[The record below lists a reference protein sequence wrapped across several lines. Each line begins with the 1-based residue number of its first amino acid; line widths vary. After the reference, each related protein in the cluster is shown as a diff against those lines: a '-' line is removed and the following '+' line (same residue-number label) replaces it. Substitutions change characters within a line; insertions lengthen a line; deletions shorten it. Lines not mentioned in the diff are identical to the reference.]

1 MFIPLHDSNALKHIR
16 LQFVTLTLIAINILV
31 WLLIGTPAISDAQAV
46 QQAYYAYGF
55 IPAVANNLQTL
66 PLEVVVI
73 PSSLNYVSYAFF
85 HGDFMHL
92 AGNMLFLWVF
102 GDNVED
108 AMGHIR
114 YLIFYVACAA
124 AGAWFHAFMAPDSSV
139 PLIGASAAA
148 AGIVAAYLMLHP
160 NVRVW
165 VLALGRIPLRIPAL
179 WAIGAWIAFQLYNLI
194 ANPGDEVSW
203 AAHVGGI
210 IAGAILLPLLK
221 RSDVPLFERT
231 DTNAKDTETHAN
243 TNSNEAPENDLPQAE
258 VPSPHKSPSQIGQS
272 PPDPPPNQDGK
283 WGRQ

>member
-1 MFIPLHDSNALKHIR
+1 MFIPLHDSNALRHIR
-16 LQFVTLTLIAINILV
+16 LQFVTLAIIAVNILV
-31 WLLIGTPAISDAQAV
+31 WLFIGTPAISDAEAV
-46 QQAYYAYGF
+46 QRAYYAYGF
-55 IPAVANNLQTL
+55 IPAVANNLQNL
-66 PLEVVVI
+66 PAEVVVI
-73 PSSLNYVSYAFF
+73 PSTLSYLSYAFF

-108 AMGHIR
+108 AMGHFK
-114 YLIFYVACAA
+114 YLFFYLACAA
-124 AGAWFHAFMAPDSSV
+124 AGAWFHAFMVPDSTV

-179 WAIGAWIAFQLYNLI
+179 WAIGAWIAFQIYNLV

-210 IAGAILLPLLK
+210 AVGALLLPVLK
-221 RSDVPLFERT
+221 RSNVPLFDRE
-231 DTNAKDTETHAN
+231 DGKPKPAETASAAHDHTA
-243 TNSNEAPENDLPQAE
+243 SEPAGGAAPSPRKRASTIGQAE
-258 VPSPHKSPSQIGQS
+258 AKPETDQ
-272 PPDPPPNQDGK
+272 PNK

>member
-16 LQFVTLTLIAINILV
+16 LQYVTLSIIAVNILV
-31 WLLIGTPAISDAQAV
+31 WLVIGTPTISDAEAV
-46 QQAYYAYGF
+46 RKAYFAYGF
-55 IPAVANNLQTL
+55 IPAVVNNLQVL
-66 PLEVVVI
+66 PAEVVVI
-73 PSSLNYVSYAFF
+73 PNSLSYISYAFF

-114 YLIFYVACAA
+114 YLVFYIACAA
-124 AGAWFHAFMAPDSSV
+124 AGAWFHAFVVPDSTA

-165 VLALGRIPLRIPAL
+165 ILALGRIPIRIPAL
-179 WAIGAWIAFQLYNLI
+179 WAIGAWIAFQLYNLF

-210 IAGAILLPLLK
+210 VAGAILLPLLK
-221 RSDVPLFERT
+221 RSDVPLFNKGPAQPADETAPASKENT
-231 DTNAKDTETHAN
+231 DNNTPSTHKRPA
-243 TNSNEAPENDLPQAE
+243 D
-258 VPSPHKSPSQIGQS
+258 IGKQRIES
-272 PPDPPPNQDGK
+272 STDHSSK